1 MPALLEMNTSP
12 AESEQVDRP
21 KAPMRFTYPSG
32 SRPLDGY
39 TIKRGVGRGGFGE
52 VYFAVSDAGK
62 EVALKLIR
70 RNLEVELRGVTQCL
84 NLKHP
89 NLIALYDIRTDEHDD
104 RWVVMEYVSGES
116 LEDAINRHPDGMPRD
131 MAQKWFDG
139 IASAVAYLHDHGIV
153 HRDLKPA
160 NIFIDEGCVKIG
172 DYGLTKF
179 ISCSRRSGQTESVGT
194 VHYMAPEIANGRYG
208 REIDAYALGIILYEM
223 LTGHVPFEGES
234 VGEVLMKHLTAE
246 PDLSA
251 LEEPFRAV
259 VKAAMAKDPELR
271 INNAAQMV
279 AMIRGAAPAEAPIP
293 AAPFGEGSAP
303 YARPAT
309 PHAAPQQMPKSVMK
323 ASWREFFHRHPEPV
337 LYAAGRG
344 WRGMVRD
351 LNYSSWTSLGRFAFN
366 VFAVFALIFGFFIWV
381 PIVIT
386 IVASYFAYLIVRLI
400 VQASTEAPS
409 SPTTPVGS
417 VQAVARA
424 VPDPRTYEPEPTSSV
439 RSQGLAPAPTA
450 PYPVQQRPWRR
461 RATPTWRQAAYQQL
475 AARPARERASNVLGS
490 MLAASVVAPAAAL
503 LACLFSSS
511 EFQTDLFLWTALVA
525 TLASWAIMLPAQLT
539 EGRLEDHSPL
549 RFTQLMLGAFL
560 GLFAWAV
567 AQGLFLELPVNDNFA
582 IRPNDTVPSDMLGWR
597 NEALEQGYSQGAV
610 NMPLAMYAAWF
621 AFLFA
626 VIRWWRMSEWTR
638 SSHVSLWAVAW
649 CAFIGWAMTFFWW
662 FPQPLGMLLAAAIAF
677 TVQLSSPWLSPS
689 RRKEMAQALVA

>member
-1 MPALLEMNTSP
+1 MPALLDMNTSP

-116 LEDAINRHPDGMPRD
+116 LEDAIARHPEGMPRD
-131 MAQKWFDG
+131 LAQKWFDG

-160 NIFIDEGCVKIG
+160 NIFIDDGCIKIG

-246 PDLSA
+246 PDLTA
-251 LEEPFRAV
+251 LEEPFLGV

-279 AMIRGAAPAEAPIP
+279 AMLRGAAPAEAPIP
-293 AAPFGEGSAP
+293 YASFAEGSAP
-303 YARPAT
+303 YATPTSPKAT
-309 PHAAPQQMPKSVMK
+309 TQPTPKSAMK
-323 ASWREFFHRHPEPV
+323 ASWRAFFHRHPEPV
-337 LYAAGRG
+337 LFAARRG
-344 WRGMVRD
+344 WHGMVRD

-366 VFAVFALIFGFFIWV
+366 AFLVFALIFGFFIWIPV
-381 PIVIT
+381 VIT
-386 IVASYFAYLIVRLI
+386 VFVTYFAYLMVRLI
-400 VQASTEAPS
+400 VQASTEAPAS
-409 SPTTPVGS
+409 TTTPAWSAQV
-417 VQAVARA
+417 AARA
-424 VPDPRTYEPEPTSSV
+424 VPPPRTYEPEATS
-439 RSQGLAPAPTA
+439 LATTQQRASAPTA

-461 RATPTWRQAAYQQL
+461 RATPNWRQAAYQQL
-475 AARPARERASNVLGS
+475 AARPPRDRASSVLGS
-490 MLAASVVAPAAAL
+490 MLAASIVAPAAAL

-511 EFQTDLFLWTALVA
+511 EFQADLFLWTALVA

-549 RFTQLMLGAFL
+549 RFTQLILGAFL

-567 AQGLFLELPVNDNFA
+567 AQGLFLELPVNDGFT
-582 IRPNDTVPSDMLGWR
+582 IRPNDTLPSELLRWR
-597 NEALEQGYSQGAV
+597 NDGLDQAYNRAAV
-610 NMPLAMYAAWF
+610 QMPLAMYAAYF

-649 CAFIGWAMTFFWW
+649 CAFIGWAMTFIWW
-662 FPQPLGMLLAAAIAF
+662 FPQPLGMLLAATIAF